1 MFKSVIVSSLLI
13 ATAGL
18 NILPCMTA
26 TAQDPPANTYKAGV
40 WQPVARLNIKSPITI
55 LIINKAGFSIDYG
68 ITDAKVKRPLIK
80 AKQQVTLQNL
90 QYPLQ
95 LVIYPDYNIAGS
107 ANYFLQYA
115 VKLKDQ
121 VVEVTVEEA
130 DNANKSH
137 RALDIQETG
146 AVYLY

>member
-1 MFKSVIVSSLLI
+1 MFKSLIVSSLLI
-13 ATAGL
+13 ATASL
-18 NILPCMTA
+18 NVFPCMTA
-26 TAQDPPANTYKAGV
+26 TAQDPPANKYKEGF
-40 WQPVARLNIKSPITI
+40 WQPVARLNSKSPITI

-68 ITDAKVKRPLIK
+68 ITDAKVKQPLIRP
-80 AKQQVTLQNL
+80 KQQVTLRSL

-115 VKLKDQ
+115 VKLRDR

-130 DNANKSH
+130 DNANESH